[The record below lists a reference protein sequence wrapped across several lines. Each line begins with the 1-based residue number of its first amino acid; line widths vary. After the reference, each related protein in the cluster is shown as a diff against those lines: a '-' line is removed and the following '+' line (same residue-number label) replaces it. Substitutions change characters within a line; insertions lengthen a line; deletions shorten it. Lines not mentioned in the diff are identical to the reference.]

1 MINNSKSNF
10 KILAN
15 ESNQS
20 VTNVK
25 WRYMLV
31 AAENGIR
38 TEN

>member
-1 MINNSKSNF
+1 MINNSESNF

-25 WRYMLV
+25 WHYMLA